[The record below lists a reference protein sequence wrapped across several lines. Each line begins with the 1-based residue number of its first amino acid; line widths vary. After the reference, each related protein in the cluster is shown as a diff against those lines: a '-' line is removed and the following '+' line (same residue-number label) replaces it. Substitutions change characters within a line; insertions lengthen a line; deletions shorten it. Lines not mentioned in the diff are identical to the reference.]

1 MEDRSTQHQRE
12 AAEAASWPC
21 AEGVPLDATNP
32 EDQTTHAMDNI
43 VTLMHFIESRGGDAI
58 GALATARMHFE
69 AEMILHEK
77 GETENIA

>member
-1 MEDRSTQHQRE
+1 
-12 AAEAASWPC
+12 
-21 AEGVPLDATNP
+21 
-32 EDQTTHAMDNI
+32 MDNI